1 MEYKTYTKTR
11 PTDMSIIYRYGTSIE
26 SAEQPGLRRNR
37 TSSDFAR
44 RYTPPGSRVYDPCD
58 MCDAANITESCN
70 KCCRGVCDDNI
81 CSLKFPDRGETTFI
95 VCATCVEEIN
105 KKLIPLIDL
114 GKLRL
119 LKKTISTNRTSR
131 SPRSSS
137 VSSTSTISSDEGS
150 IYGGLTM
157 SR

>member
-1 MEYKTYTKTR
+1 
-11 PTDMSIIYRYGTSIE
+11 MSIIYRYGTSLERI
-26 SAEQPGLRRNR
+26 S
-37 TSSDFAR
+37 
-44 RYTPPGSRVYDPCD
+44 PPGRGVYDPCD

-70 KCCRGVCDDNI
+70 KCCRGVCNDNI

-95 VCATCVEEIN
+95 VCATCVEEID

-114 GKLRL
+114 GKLKL
-119 LKKTISTNRTSR
+119 LKKHIRTNSTSR
-131 SPRSSS
+131 SPRSSSRSPRSLS

>member
-1 MEYKTYTKTR
+1 MDVPVYKHKTLI
-11 PTDMSIIYRYGTSIE
+11 MSIIYRYGTSLQRY
-26 SAEQPGLRRNR
+26 SP
-37 TSSDFAR
+37 SSS
-44 RYTPPGSRVYDPCD
+44 PSSRVYDPCD

-95 VCATCVEEIN
+95 VCATCVEEID

-114 GKLRL
+114 GKLKL
-119 LKKTISTNRTSR
+119 LKKHIRTNSTSR
-131 SPRSSS
+131 SPRSLSRS
-137 VSSTSTISSDEGS
+137 PRSLSISSTSTISSNEGS

-157 SR
+157 GSSR